1 MEADRGP
8 GPLAQSLGGKDSHD
22 IPSASTLERCVPRSP
37 LMAVQ
42 PLTLKAGVV
51 FVIAG
56 AALVLFFREE
66 RARVERKRIAT
77 ATKGIGKPKVGGPF
91 ELVDTN
97 GKPFSN
103 EDMKDKY
110 GLVCLPPVLRG
121 AKCSSSTLATHTA
134 PTSAPTNSTRCRR

>member
-1 MEADRGP
+1 M
-8 GPLAQSLGGKDSHD
+8 
-22 IPSASTLERCVPRSP
+22 PRLT

-66 RARVERKRIAT
+66 RARMERKRIAT

-91 ELVDTN
+91 ELVDQN
-97 GKPFSN
+97 GKPFTS

-110 GLVCLPPVLRG
+110 GLVRLP
-121 AKCSSSTLATHTA
+121 SD
-134 PTSAPTNSTRCRR
+134 RCVELTCPALLWLHALPRHLPRRTGQNV

>member
-1 MEADRGP
+1 
-8 GPLAQSLGGKDSHD
+8 
-22 IPSASTLERCVPRSP
+22 
-37 LMAVQ
+37 MAVQ

-66 RARVERKRIAT
+66 RARMERKRIAT

-91 ELVDTN
+91 QLIDTN

-110 GLVCLPPVLRG
+110 GLVCCPSHLCAALRG
-121 AKCSSSTLATHTA
+121 PALLWLYALPRHL
-134 PTSAPTNSTRCRR
+134 PRRAG

>member
-1 MEADRGP
+1 M
-8 GPLAQSLGGKDSHD
+8 
-22 IPSASTLERCVPRSP
+22 
-37 LMAVQ
+37 Q

-66 RARVERKRIAT
+66 RARMERKRIAT

-110 GLVCLPPVLRG
+110 GLVCVFSGER
-121 AKCSSSTLATHTA
+121 CSAEKSSFTLATPTA
-134 PTSAPTNSTRCRR
+134 PTSAPTSWTKCRR